1 MCGANRHVAKMLA
14 VMGLCAASFG
24 IIAGCEKIGC
34 GKKQQNQPAQALE
47 QADTTFADLP
57 AVQEPDLSSQTEQ
70 KTPML
75 PQVVEDAEGRYTV
88 QVSSWRTRR
97 KAEDDAQRYT
107 AQGFNAYIQ
116 EAYIPEKDGTWYRV
130 RVGRFTTK
138 VDAEQMAAQLAG
150 LLESGFWVDRMRQ

>member
-1 MCGANRHVAKMLA
+1 MCSANCRVAKMLA

-24 IIAGCEKIGC
+24 SIAGCEKLGC
-34 GKKQQNQPAQALE
+34 GKKPQNQTAQALE
-47 QADTTFADLP
+47 QQDTTFP
-57 AVQEPDLSSQTEQ
+57 EIPGVQEPDLSSQPQQ
-70 KTPML
+70 KKPAL
-75 PQVVEDAEGRYTV
+75 PQVVEDVQGKYTV

-97 KAEDDAQRYT
+97 KAEEDAQRYR

-138 VDAEQMAAQLAG
+138 ADAEQMAAQLAG